1 MGITAES
8 RFKIRRGTQ
17 DEILSGSML
26 YWEIA
31 IATDTKHVFFFDGVA
46 KQVIGKVIIDDMSH
60 RPIAGVSGRLFHAT
74 DTGELFIDDGS
85 SWKTFTVKTEV
96 KRAPIFMMMGA

>member
-8 RFKIRRGTQ
+8 RLKIRRGTQ

-26 YWEIA
+26 FWEIA
-31 IATDTKHVFFFDGVA
+31 IATDTKHAFFFDGVA
-46 KQVIGKVIIDDMSH
+46 KQVIGKVVMDDLSH
-60 RPIAGVSGRLFHAT
+60 RPTAEISGRLFYST

-85 SWKTFTVKTEV
+85 VWKAFTVEAKT